1 MVVVSYFRNDEY
13 NLVNAFKE
21 VCNQH
26 SSLDCIFS
34 KTLQQVPINTL
45 KNTGIQAVKTS
56 HFFVIDCNLV
66 PTSIFSRIVWWHS
79 ELVQGL
85 EENTGLFVERSQFC
99 RRYPRIWMVF

>member
-1 MVVVSYFRNDEY
+1 MKEYIQRWEGYFSFTSNNNRPMVVVSYFRNDEY

-26 SSLDCIFS
+26 NTLDCIFS
-34 KTLQQVPINTL
+34 KTLHQIPINTL

-66 PTSIFSRIVWWHS
+66 PTSI
-79 ELVQGL
+79 
-85 EENTGLFVERSQFC
+85 LFF
-99 RRYPRIWMVF
+99 F